1 MVIIMNIKFKA
12 YFGGII
18 PTFRIHFRG
27 IQRLEG
33 EVSFGTLGLETI
45 CDFQFKRTENHYKQ
59 PIRVSMWNSFTP

>member
-1 MVIIMNIKFKA
+1 MFW
-12 YFGGII
+12 GII

-33 EVSFGTLGLETI
+33 AVSFGTLGLETI

-59 PIRVSMWNSFTP
+59 PLRASMWNSFTP